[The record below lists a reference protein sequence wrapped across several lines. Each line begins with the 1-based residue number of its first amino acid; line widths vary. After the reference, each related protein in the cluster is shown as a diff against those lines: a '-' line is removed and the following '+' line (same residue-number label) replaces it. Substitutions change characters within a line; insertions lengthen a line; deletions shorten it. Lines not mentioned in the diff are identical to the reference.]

1 MNKGSIILICL
12 VSMTLTKELRYED
25 VIEKTVGR
33 LRDGE
38 YHEAIEML
46 NLLEPYF
53 DDDVLAKGQIAEVM
67 FLKGTSYHGLRDVEN
82 ALEQYQ
88 KAVQLQN
95 DLPGAWKNMA
105 LIYKDTDRI
114 EEAKNMYS
122 EALTLQ
128 PNDPSILNC
137 LGALMNHAKRYD
149 EALPYLECALSNM
162 DRVQDDEVDPAS
174 LTEDYQSPLRFVM
187 MGCAHTHFRRT
198 EEERRARKGNEE
210 QLFFNFL
217 DIKHNSF
224 LNEKDRFE

>member
-1 MNKGSIILICL
+1 
-12 VSMTLTKELRYED
+12 MTLTKELRYED

-88 KAVQLQN
+88 KAVQLQK

-105 LIYKDTDRI
+105 LI
-114 EEAKNMYS
+114 
-122 EALTLQ
+122 
-128 PNDPSILNC
+128 
-137 LGALMNHAKRYD
+137 
-149 EALPYLECALSNM
+149 
-162 DRVQDDEVDPAS
+162 
-174 LTEDYQSPLRFVM
+174 
-187 MGCAHTHFRRT
+187 
-198 EEERRARKGNEE
+198 
-210 QLFFNFL
+210 
-217 DIKHNSF
+217 
-224 LNEKDRFE
+224 

>member
-1 MNKGSIILICL
+1 MMNKGSIILICL
-12 VSMTLTKELRYED
+12 VSMTLTKELRYVD

-88 KAVQLQN
+88 KAVQLQK

-149 EALPYLECALSNM
+149 EALPYLESALSNI

-174 LTEDYQSPLRFVM
+174 LTPLRLSRQP
-187 MGCAHTHFRRT
+187 C
-198 EEERRARKGNEE
+198 
-210 QLFFNFL
+210 
-217 DIKHNSF
+217 DNS
-224 LNEKDRFE
+224 RSRH